1 MVTGTRLNE
10 INIKTSKSYNVIGD
24 LKGHRNGIRDLI
36 IISAHLDSINKEGEQ
51 ESEAPGA
58 DDNASGSAGLLE
70 IGRILAKLNSTH
82 DLRLI
87 LFGGEEEG
95 LVGSRHYV
103 STLSGS
109 ERSRIR
115 AVLNMDMIATLNTD
129 LPTVLLEGASLS
141 QSIIDNLAA
150 NAFTYTSLKVE
161 SSLYPFASDHVSF
174 IDMRIPAVLTIEGAD
189 RSNTNV
195 HTAKDK

>member
-1 MVTGTRLNE
+1 M
-10 INIKTSKSYNVIGD
+10 
-24 LKGHRNGIRDLI
+24 
-36 IISAHLDSINKEGEQ
+36 
-51 ESEAPGA
+51 
-58 DDNASGSAGLLE
+58 
-70 IGRILAKLNSTH
+70 
-82 DLRLI
+82 
-87 LFGGEEEG
+87 
-95 LVGSRHYV
+95 VGSRHYV
-103 STLSGS
+103 STLSAS

-161 SSLYPFASDHVSF
+161 SSLNPFASDHVSF
-174 IDMRIPAVLTIEGAD
+174 IDMHIPAVLTIEGAD

-195 HTAKDK
+195 HTAKDKIDQVNYDLALEILRMNLTTADFCCLVTKIYSAPNLTLLFSNYYTIDSI